1 MSASGGKQ
9 KEQKKSNGTKS
20 KVKSRGGNQGG
31 EVTMAIEDG
40 ESECALD
47 IPGNVCSTKE
57 TVAAMKKHLQK
68 KNVDTTMLK
77 TAKAIVDTVK
87 KDLRCNTE
95 ECVLKDPH
103 FVKEEIKSIVKESLD
118 RIKPEGPANSTR
130 LLNNENIDNVLKKL
144 TKRHDGFYHMNFQ
157 MIDFAGEKDSS
168 GEWVIKKGTKIYPT
182 QLGKIDMAKDVI
194 SKEYKTF
201 GVVMNT
207 DVRTGGGIHW
217 FSLFCDFRTNPC
229 TIEYFNSSGNKP
241 VKQIQDWLIKTEE
254 NLKSAGHNAKV
265 VVLSGMVHQKDS
277 ETECGLY
284 SLYYIWNR
292 LNGVPATNFQLKRIP
307 DAKMIAWRKR
317 VFKTRSD

>member
-1 MSASGGKQ
+1 MSTSGGKQ
-9 KEQKKSNGTKS
+9 ERSNGSKTKS
-20 KVKSRGGNQGG
+20 LARGGNQGG
-31 EVTMAIEDG
+31 EVTLVIEDR

-57 TVAAMKKHLQK
+57 TVSAMEKHLQE

-77 TAKAIVDTVK
+77 TAKDIVDTVK
-87 KDLRCNTE
+87 QDLKCNTE

-103 FVKEEIKSIVKESLD
+103 FVKEEIRSIVKESLD
-118 RIKPEGPANSTR
+118 RIKPEGPANSTK

-144 TKRHDGFYHMNFQ
+144 TKRHKGFYHMNFQ
-157 MIDFAGEKDSS
+157 MIDFAGEKDYS
-168 GEWVIKKGTKIYPT
+168 GDWIIKKGQKIVPT
-182 QLGKIDMAKDVI
+182 RLGKIDMAKDCMATGH
-194 SKEYKTF
+194 KTF

-207 DVRTGGGIHW
+207 DLRTGGGIHW

-229 TIEYFNSSGNKP
+229 TVEYFNSSGNKP

-265 VVLSGMVHQKDS
+265 VILSGLSHQTSD
-277 ETECGLY
+277 TECGLY

-292 LNGVPATNFQLKRIP
+292 LNEVPAENFQKKNVP
-307 DAKMIAWRKR
+307 DSMMYAFRKQC
-317 VFKTRSD
+317 FKTRSD

>member
-1 MSASGGKQ
+1 MPTSGGKQ
-9 KEQKKSNGTKS
+9 KRLTESKP
-20 KVKSRGGNQGG
+20 KVKSLWGNQGCDFTL
-31 EVTMAIEDG
+31 VIEDG

-57 TVAAMKKHLQK
+57 TVAAMEKHLQK

-77 TAKAIVDTVK
+77 TAKDIVETVK
-87 KDLRCNTE
+87 KDLKCNTE
-95 ECVLKDPH
+95 ECILKNPL
-103 FVKEEIKSIVKESLD
+103 FVKDEIKSIVNESLD

-144 TKRHDGFYHMNFQ
+144 TKQHTCFYHMDFQ
-157 MIDFAGEKDSS
+157 MIDFAGEKNYS
-168 GEWVIKKGTKIYPT
+168 GEWAIKNNRKISPT
-182 QLGKIDMAKDVI
+182 HLGKIDMTKDVVT
-194 SKEYKTF
+194 EGYKTF

-217 FSLFCDFRTNPC
+217 FSLFCDFRTTPY
-229 TIEYFNSSGNKP
+229 TVEYFNSSGNKP

-265 VVLSGMVHQKDS
+265 VVLSGLSHQKS

-292 LNGVPATNFQLKRIP
+292 IKKVPAENFQQKKVP
-307 DAKMIAWRKR
+307 DSMMYAFRKQC
-317 VFKTRSD
+317 FKTRSD